1 MKTGPPNSRVG
12 AGWVHKENGLEWVG
26 NWHKGCRQLP
36 SHDPEKDRRRQL
48 AAVVAAPPLQAP
60 ASSPPSPVAD
70 PGALPP
76 DLLPHL
82 LLGVISFSVLLP
94 LLFLILDTMMVVEQ

>member
-1 MKTGPPNSRVG
+1 MK
-12 AGWVHKENGLEWVG
+12 LI
-26 NWHKGCRQLP
+26 
-36 SHDPEKDRRRQL
+36 RRQL
-48 AAVVAAPPLQAP
+48 AAVVAAPPLQPP

-70 PGALPP
+70 LGALPP